1 MELQVNVVLLAAT
14 ECQAL
19 QVDLVHLDVWAC
31 PEDLEGKEK
40 LEKLDVREKSLLKM
54 TSERYVLLS
63 SEIV

>member
-1 MELQVNVVLLAAT
+1 MVLLAAT

-19 QVDLVHLDVWAC
+19 QVDLVHLDVWVC

-40 LEKLDVREKSLLKM
+40 LEKLDAREKNLLKM

-63 SEIV
+63 